1 MAKCPCPCPLVG
13 GGTCGRFGSD
23 TNKSGYVPGPRS
35 TGIARDDTHVY
46 VCPFHRKG
54 WWAQKR
60 GVTGAQEEK
69 KLVQQYI
76 LQWDCGF
83 ATSIR
88 AECAP
93 SLEQPPAARCPSR
106 KVSQCGRGRPPA
118 PPRAQPPKAV
128 VQDGKRTAQNSDSEA
143 EEDAEEEATW
153 VECDACGKWR
163 ELPPGVR
170 EARGSWTCAQNSDAR
185 FNQCDAPQDP
195 RVWELEEEEQ
205 ALEQP
210 PAAKCPSRKV
220 SQCGRGRPQAQR
232 PAQPPTAATKLP
244 TPTCAPPKEDPAKE
258 REIQVLL
265 HQLHTLECEVQAV
278 CGQCHELKSEIENTH
293 WRPLA
298 NVDSLSRRV
307 STNL

>member
-106 KVSQCGRGRPPA
+106 KVSQCGRGRP
-118 PPRAQPPKAV
+118 
-128 VQDGKRTAQNSDSEA
+128 
-143 EEDAEEEATW
+143 
-153 VECDACGKWR
+153 
-163 ELPPGVR
+163 
-170 EARGSWTCAQNSDAR
+170 
-185 FNQCDAPQDP
+185 
-195 RVWELEEEEQ
+195 
-205 ALEQP
+205 
-210 PAAKCPSRKV
+210 
-220 SQCGRGRPQAQR
+220 QAQR
-232 PAQPPTAATKLP
+232 RAQPPTAATKLP

-265 HQLHTLECEVQAV
+265 HQLHTLECEVHAV

-293 WRPLA
+293 WRALA